1 MGKRGTQ
8 IYPFSNQA
16 VPPAPSSS
24 VAGKRG
30 TQIDPI
36 SIRAAPPVPRASKR
50 GTPIQPSPV
59 QVTRLVPPPSAPVSA
74 PKNSQSNTQGVKQ
87 RTPNRQTSHH
97 VEDTICGS
105 TVVQYACPWDTL
117 KELFTCQLAG
127 PVSVAVHGKNPV
139 EVIAVRA
146 YEQIGAKKW
155 QQVLDRTQHRNVISA
170 KEIFI
175 DHGLTY
181 FIVDDLPLT
190 LDHVVACN
198 DFFPTQLELA
208 SMLVQVLDGLSHLLE
223 LGFEH
228 EKFECGNI
236 LLGQNGVIKI
246 AGLEYCVECERELS
260 HQKSIRAIAD
270 ITMHLVQKHLKP
282 DGAIGIDINLDQAET
297 LAFVSTTTSATRIE
311 ELRKVC

>member
-1 MGKRGTQ
+1 LCITSAVHLLVNIPLHAMGKRGTQ

-208 SMLVQVLDGLSHLLE
+208 SMLVQV
-223 LGFEH
+223 
-228 EKFECGNI
+228 
-236 LLGQNGVIKI
+236 
-246 AGLEYCVECERELS
+246 
-260 HQKSIRAIAD
+260 
-270 ITMHLVQKHLKP
+270 
-282 DGAIGIDINLDQAET
+282 
-297 LAFVSTTTSATRIE
+297 
-311 ELRKVC
+311 